1 MKEDFFNDF
10 FFAEIFLIF
19 IIGKN
24 WQKSKLNG
32 KSRKTY
38 IKKLPFMH
46 FTVKNWAD
54 SGLE

>member
-1 MKEDFFNDF
+1 MVTTLDEGRCFF

-19 IIGKN
+19 IISKN

-38 IKKLPFMH
+38 IKKLLFMQLK
-46 FTVKNWAD
+46 T
-54 SGLE
+54 GLILA

>member
-10 FFAEIFLIF
+10 FFAEKFLIF